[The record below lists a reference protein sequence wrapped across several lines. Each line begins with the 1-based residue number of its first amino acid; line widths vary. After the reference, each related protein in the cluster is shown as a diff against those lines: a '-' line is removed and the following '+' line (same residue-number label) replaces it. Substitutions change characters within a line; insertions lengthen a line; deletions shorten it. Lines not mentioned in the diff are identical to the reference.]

1 MGPFVVTLPSIVSS
15 LWFPPG
21 QRTVATGLS
30 WLLLETGNALG
41 FILGPLVVR
50 DPPPPAANCT
60 ANCSSPDP
68 EVVAVIHGNTTFHS
82 E

>member
-50 DPPPPAANCT
+50 DVRITVGVVAG
-60 ANCSSPDP
+60 SL
-68 EVVAVIHGNTTFHS
+68 VVVGVAVIVSF
-82 E
+82 